1 MKEVTSATGYKVK
14 SSGKESDANKAKSID
29 GVRVCFIADKN
40 DVTAPGSEKFYLR
53 VINPH
58 GQVMAIQDL
67 GSGNMKLGNSNE
79 TIQYTQFVEVDY
91 KNEAVPACVN
101 WQPGI
106 PFETGNYE
114 VEIYNK
120 GFMSG
125 KASFVLK

>member
-1 MKEVTSATGYKVK
+1 MKYCLRW
-14 SSGKESDANKAKSID
+14 AKQRILC
-29 GVRVCFIADKN
+29 RAKPR
-40 DVTAPGSEKFYLR
+40 A
-53 VINPH
+53 
-58 GQVMAIQDL
+58 
-67 GSGNMKLGNSNE
+67 NMKLGNSNE